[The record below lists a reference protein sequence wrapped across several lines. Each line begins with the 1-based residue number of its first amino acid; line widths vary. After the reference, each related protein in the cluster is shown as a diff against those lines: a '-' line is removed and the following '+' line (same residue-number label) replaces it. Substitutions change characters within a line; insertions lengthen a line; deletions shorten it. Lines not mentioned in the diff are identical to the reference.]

1 MTDQPLDLHA
11 VDTALRQL
19 FGVRWGATGM
29 LDGVVVVAVVD
40 PAPADVGAVQQVLT
54 GAGLL
59 GVPRGRA
66 DLETLMDAIEAQL
79 VRGGELD
86 QFLQMSPDG
95 FSGAVDLV
103 VEREVPVLRAWAST
117 AVPAG
122 ALRIV
127 VDAPTPSHGD

>member
-1 MTDQPLDLHA
+1 MTDQPLDLPA
-11 VDTALRQL
+11 VDAAVRTL
-19 FGVRWGATGM
+19 FGDRWGATGM

-40 PAPADVGAVQQVLT
+40 PAPADVAALQRVLT

-59 GVPRGRA
+59 AVPRGRA
-66 DLETLMDAIEAQL
+66 DLETLMDDIEAQL
-79 VRGGELD
+79 VQGGELD

-95 FSGAVDLV
+95 FSGVVDLV
-103 VEREVPVLRAWAST
+103 VEREVPVLRAWAAA

-127 VDAPTPSHGD
+127 VDAPGPGR